1 MQHNQAS
8 KSTLTD
14 KQKFE
19 LCQYARDNRQTLKEY
34 VNWVKVNW
42 NVTIHES
49 TISRILKSSDKR
61 LNEDVTSPDT
71 KRHKPVKFPEL
82 ELALREFVLTYQ
94 HRTILNDAI
103 IIEKAKLFANSLKIP
118 ENELQF
124 SSGWLHKFKERNGIR
139 LRKLHG
145 EASSVNQ
152 DVVIESRLSLQ
163 EKMSSYPAERI
174 YNMDETGLFY
184 RLEPD
189 TSLATLRLSGRKK
202 DKERLSIALCTNA
215 DGSHKLKPLV
225 IGKYAKP
232 RCFKNVN
239 LSNLGIT
246 YRNNKRAWMLAT
258 LFQEWLHDFDLKV
271 SRKYGNQPVL
281 LLLDNCPSHITEG
294 LTLSNTEV
302 LFLPPNTTSTLQ
314 PMDAGI
320 IMSFKRHYR
329 RYHIRWMLEQI
340 EGGKDASDLKMDVL
354 QAVRYIVRA
363 WDEVTPE
370 VISNCWKSTKIL
382 PNNVVSDNDYG
393 DEDESNNNLLAE
405 LSDSIKKFNFPTVI
419 SVNEYLSFPEEN
431 VTFELPESD
440 NIVSLFS
447 REEVDD
453 DDSNE
458 APIIS
463 ASMAL
468 KSLETVRTFLTQQE
482 DSSSYLR
489 LFNSLENFIREKKVN
504 SMKQSNLT
512 QFLAN
517 NN

>member
-246 YRNNKRAWMLAT
+246 YR
-258 LFQEWLHDFDLKV
+258 
-271 SRKYGNQPVL
+271 
-281 LLLDNCPSHITEG
+281 
-294 LTLSNTEV
+294 
-302 LFLPPNTTSTLQ
+302 
-314 PMDAGI
+314 
-320 IMSFKRHYR
+320 
-329 RYHIRWMLEQI
+329 
-340 EGGKDASDLKMDVL
+340 
-354 QAVRYIVRA
+354 
-363 WDEVTPE
+363 
-370 VISNCWKSTKIL
+370 
-382 PNNVVSDNDYG
+382 
-393 DEDESNNNLLAE
+393 
-405 LSDSIKKFNFPTVI
+405 
-419 SVNEYLSFPEEN
+419 
-431 VTFELPESD
+431 
-440 NIVSLFS
+440 
-447 REEVDD
+447 
-453 DDSNE
+453 
-458 APIIS
+458 
-463 ASMAL
+463 
-468 KSLETVRTFLTQQE
+468 
-482 DSSSYLR
+482 
-489 LFNSLENFIREKKVN
+489 
-504 SMKQSNLT
+504 
-512 QFLAN
+512 
-517 NN
+517 